1 MKVEV
6 TKIAPWFTWLT
17 YPLSLVNPLELKR
30 RGRLSRGYSFFFFKL
45 LSFQIFRV
53 ETDMS
58 EMSCHTRT
66 VTDSTALVNL
76 GLYTNN
82 RIRICSMLDSW
93 VRTNVMEVYV
103 IVNTNNNR
111 PECCVRLRTV
121 PVMTGRWVT
130 RPVPPS

>member
-1 MKVEV
+1 MVYLAYISTFTSKPSG
-6 TKIAPWFTWLT
+6 TKTPGET
-17 YPLSLVNPLELKR
+17 EQ
-30 RGRLSRGYSFFFFKL
+30 RLQVFFFPL
-45 LSFQIFRV
+45 LSFQIFCV

-58 EMSCHTRT
+58 EMSCPY
-66 VTDSTALVNL
+66 TDSDGLYCSSQL

-121 PVMTGRWVT
+121 PVMTGRLGDPT
-130 RPVPPS
+130 RTAIITV